1 MRYSETR
8 FQFPYA
14 AANGAFCYS
23 LRNKTLG
30 QALALIALLA
40 LSSPVRAETV
50 AQLGTLKVGPDARS
64 AGMGNAVS
72 AIKGN
77 PSGFFLNPAAPA
89 SQQESVSVNL
99 TQVMWLQ
106 EIKYSAASISARIG
120 WLGTFSAG
128 GQMMD
133 YGSMGSLD
141 NTGVLDG
148 SFHPKET
155 VITAGWSRRFFDFLA
170 VGVSGKSISSKI
182 SSTARSTAI
191 DAGFQASYGSFTAG
205 GAVQNVGKDI
215 KYNLESEALPRI
227 YRGGLAFSS
236 GKITL
241 AAEAVS
247 EKGRDAY
254 FAGGAEYLL
263 DNFSETDIVLRG
275 GYTTESRKS
284 GKFNGITG
292 GAGIVQ
298 SGWRFDY
305 ACAPV
310 GELGTTHRFTFALRI
325 GTPRPAV
332 SAPVSEADLGKA
344 IGADTSAEDIRK
356 LKDRRAETEKTLR
369 SLRGDVEPAPEKSD
383 PQLEMD
389 TLKKRS
395 AEAEESIK
403 EIKGE
408 DSAAPIPAEGLKT
421 PALVPPEML
430 PEGWKGK

>member
-1 MRYSETR
+1 MRY
-8 FQFPYA
+8 
-14 AANGAFCYS
+14 
-23 LRNKTLG
+23 LTL
-30 QALALIALLA
+30 LALLA
-40 LSSPVRAETV
+40 VSSPACAETV
-50 AQLGTLKVGPDARS
+50 AQLGVLKIGPDARS

-72 AIKGN
+72 AIRGN

-89 SQQESVSVNL
+89 SQQEKVSISL
-99 TQVMWLQ
+99 TQVLWLQ
-106 EIKYSAASISARIG
+106 EIKYSVASISARIG
-120 WLGTFSAG
+120 GLGTFSVG

-133 YGSMGSLD
+133 YGSMGSFD
-141 NTGVLDG
+141 NTGTLDG

-170 VGVSGKSISSKI
+170 IGASGKSIASKI
-182 SSTARSTAI
+182 SSTARSNAI
-191 DAGFQASYGSFTAG
+191 DAGFQASYGKFTAG

-254 FAGGAEYLL
+254 FSGGAEYLL

-275 GYTTESRKS
+275 GYSTESRKS

-325 GTPRPAV
+325 GTPKQAVAAPAT
-332 SAPVSEADLGKA
+332 EADLGK
-344 IGADTSAEDIRK
+344 IISADTSPEDMQK
-356 LKDRRAETEKTLR
+356 LKERRAETEKTLR
-369 SLRGDVEPAPEKSD
+369 SLRGDSEPSPEKSD
-383 PQLEMD
+383 PQLEME
-389 TLKKRS
+389 TLKKRNS
-395 AEAEESIK
+395 EADESLK
-403 EIKGE
+403 ELKGE
-408 DSAAPIPAEGLKT
+408 DAATPIPAEGVKT
-421 PALVPPEML
+421 PAYIPREML
-430 PEGWKGK
+430 PEGWKG